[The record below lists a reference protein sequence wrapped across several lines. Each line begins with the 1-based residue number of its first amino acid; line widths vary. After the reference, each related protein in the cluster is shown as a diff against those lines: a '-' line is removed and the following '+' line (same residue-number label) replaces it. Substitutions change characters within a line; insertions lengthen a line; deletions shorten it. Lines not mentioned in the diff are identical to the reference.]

1 MSRGRGIQMDEL
13 KALIEKYKW
22 RIIAV
27 LVGVV
32 LTILL
37 LTIGFWRTLL
47 LLVIV
52 AVCYFIGMLLDHGGK
67 ESLDGILQALFKK

>member
-1 MSRGRGIQMDEL
+1 MNGFEEL
-13 KALIEKYKW
+13 LRKYKY

-27 LVGVV
+27 IAGIL

-47 LLVIV
+47 LAAIV
-52 AVCYFIGMLLDHGGK
+52 AVCYFIGMLLDNGGK
-67 ESLDGILQALFKK
+67 ESIKGIITTLFKK